1 MSFHFL
7 SPTAVGIVPIGE
19 AHIAYAK
26 EIQKELLELNIDSE
40 VYEKNESLSKKIR
53 IAEKQKLPMI
63 LVLGDDEVVKRS
75 VALRDRRAKEQKNL
89 SLDEFI
95 KLVKEKMSE
104 VHF

>member
-1 MSFHFL
+1 M
-7 SPTAVGIVPIGE
+7 
-19 AHIAYAK
+19 
-26 EIQKELLELNIDSE
+26 N
-40 VYEKNESLSKKIR
+40 EKNESLSKKIR

>member
-1 MSFHFL
+1 M
-7 SPTAVGIVPIGE
+7 GIVPISDS
-19 AHIAYAK
+19 HIAYAK
-26 EIQKELLELNIDSE
+26 EIQRALLELNIDSE

-53 IAEKQKLPMI
+53 TAEKQKLPMI
-63 LVLGDDEVVKRS
+63 LVLGDEEVAKRS

>member
-1 MSFHFL
+1 M
-7 SPTAVGIVPIGE
+7 
-19 AHIAYAK
+19 
-26 EIQKELLELNIDSE
+26 N
-40 VYEKNESLSKKIR
+40 EKNESLSKKIR

-63 LVLGDDEVVKRS
+63 LVLGDDEVAKRS